1 MSEFPT
7 YYILI
12 VKTAIRQFAPI
23 VKAQQI
29 VLWYRLVLWFFVSHC
44 AWLYAKY

>member
-12 VKTAIRQFAPI
+12 VKTAIRQFTLV
-23 VKAQQI
+23 VKAQQK
-29 VLWYRLVLWFFVSHC
+29 VLWHC
-44 AWLYAKY
+44 LELL